1 VKNQHMCGVIGYV
14 GSGTGPQFFFQ
25 GLKRLEYRGYDSAG
39 IAMIADDD
47 IAIVKA
53 EGKLSA
59 LEPKLQLLPKEA
71 VTGIGHTRWATHG
84 RPSEANAHPHRSGP
98 IVMLHNGI
106 IENYAELKSMLIE
119 KGYHFSS
126 ETDTE
131 VATHLLNDEYRNTDK
146 SLTPYE
152 RMQIALPRMT
162 AQLKGSYAF
171 AIICLD
177 TPDKLYAVKHG
188 SPLALGKGDGAYY
201 LASGIAALVDHT
213 HEVAMLNDGD
223 IAYLSQDSV
232 QVMSVDHSP
241 RTLNFF
247 EVSWSAAMLDKGEYD
262 HFMMKEIHEHPVAV
276 SQAIQGRINISD
288 YSIDL
293 AEYGL
298 ASYTERLKTIERI
311 DLIACGTSFYA
322 ANLARYFIEDLIGI
336 PVQVDLAS
344 EYRYRTGTANKRT
357 LACAISQSGETIDTL
372 FAIKAAKDRGA
383 LTLAI
388 VNAPG
393 SSIGLS
399 CDMETLIKAGPEIGV
414 ASTKAFTAQICS
426 LYILGI
432 GLAQIKECSEDKRRK
447 LAAELLTLPTI
458 LDSSLSVSDAC
469 RYLSDKLCSTQSI
482 LFMGRG
488 PQWAV
493 AQEGALKLKELSYI
507 FAEAYAAGELKH
519 GPIALIDENMPVVA
533 IAPRD
538 KYYEKT
544 ISNIEEIKARD
555 GIIIAVGENGDEKL
569 QSLADHFI
577 PIPSVPES
585 LQPFATTMPMHL
597 FAYWMACARGNDVD
611 QPRNLAKSVTVE

>member
-1 VKNQHMCGVIGYV
+1 
-14 GSGTGPQFFFQ
+14 
-25 GLKRLEYRGYDSAG
+25 
-39 IAMIADDD
+39 
-47 IAIVKA
+47 
-53 EGKLSA
+53 
-59 LEPKLQLLPKEA
+59 
-71 VTGIGHTRWATHG
+71 
-84 RPSEANAHPHRSGP
+84 
-98 IVMLHNGI
+98 MLHNGI
-106 IENYAELKSMLIE
+106 IENYTELKSMLIE

-131 VATHLLNDEYRNTDK
+131 VATHLLNDEYRSVDK
-146 SLTPYE
+146 AFSPYE
-152 RMQIALPRMT
+152 RMQIALPRLT
-162 AQLKGSYAF
+162 SQLKGSYAF

-201 LASGIAALVDHT
+201 VASGIAALVDHT

-232 QVMSVDHSP
+232 HVLSVDQSP

-247 EVSWSAAMLDKGEYD
+247 EVSWSAAMLDKGGYD
-262 HFMMKEIHEHPVAV
+262 HYMLKEIHEHPVAV
-276 SQAIQGRINISD
+276 SQAIQGRIDLND
-288 YSIDL
+288 HSIDL
-293 AEYGL
+293 TEYGL
-298 ASYTERLKTIERI
+298 SSYTERLKEIERI

-322 ANLARYFIEDLIGI
+322 ANLSRYFIEELVGI

-344 EYRYRTGTANKRT
+344 EYRYRTGTANRKT

-372 FAIKAAKDRGA
+372 FAIKSAKERGA

-393 SSIGLS
+393 SSIGLC
-399 CDMETLIKAGPEIGV
+399 CDIETLIKAGPEIGV

-426 LYILGI
+426 LYLLAM
-432 GLAQIKECSEDKRRK
+432 GLAQIKECSEEKRKK
-447 LAAELLTLPTI
+447 LAADLLMLPAI
-458 LDSSLSVSDAC
+458 LTSSLSVSDAC
-469 RYLSDKLCSTQSI
+469 KELSDKFCSAQSI

-519 GPIALIDENMPVVA
+519 GPIALIDKNMPVIA
-533 IAPRD
+533 LAPRD

-555 GIIIAVGENGDEKL
+555 GIIIAIGESGDEKL
-569 QSLADHFI
+569 KSLADFFI
-577 PIPSVPES
+577 PVPSVPEN
-585 LQPFATTMPMHL
+585 LQPFVTTMPMHL
-597 FAYWMACARGNDVD
+597 FAYWMACAKGSDVD